1 MTSTETAIVPEPVAG
16 LLTPEAV
23 RERCGQVLSAA
34 ELDDLDHFRIN
45 ADRMEPVAE
54 YVVTTIRENYP
65 DLRIPF
71 HSRWRHFTV
80 GGADRCQMLCRSLDA
95 DPLERMRTRFD
106 LAVIS
111 VLLDAGAGDI
121 WQYRDPESG
130 TVMARSE
137 GLAIASLNM
146 FAAGV
151 FSEDRSMPFRADAGA
166 LTGLSVDQI
175 ARGFQASL
183 ENPLAGLE
191 GRTALVR
198 RLGEALAARSDYF
211 GSDRPRI
218 GNLADHLIA
227 RADNN
232 KIAARD
238 VLIAILDG
246 LGPIWPGRVTLEDVN
261 LGDTW
266 HHPAV
271 TASDATNGL
280 VPFHKLSQW
289 LTYSLLEPLQE
300 GGYEITGLEALTGL
314 AEYRNG
320 GLMIDLGLLSPKS
333 ADITDGPH
341 DVGSTVIVEWRALTV
356 ALLDRIA
363 EQVRRILDVDSR
375 QLPLAS
381 VLEGGTWSAGR
392 KAARERR
399 ADGSPP
405 IAIVSDGSVF

>member
-1 MTSTETAIVPEPVAG
+1 MTNTESGALPGLAAG

-23 RERCGQVLSAA
+23 RERCGQVLEAA
-34 ELDDLDHFRIN
+34 ERGELDHFSLA
-45 ADRMEPVAE
+45 ADRIETVAE
-54 YVVTTIRENYP
+54 YVVATIRENYP
-65 DLRIPF
+65 DLKIPF
-71 HSRWRHFTV
+71 HSRWRHFVV
-80 GGADRCQMLCRSLDA
+80 GGADRWQTLGGNLDA
-95 DPLERMRTRFD
+95 DPLERIRTRFD
-106 LAVIS
+106 LAVVS

-130 TVMARSE
+130 TIMARSE

-151 FSEDRSMPFRADAGA
+151 FSNDRTAPLRADADA
-166 LTGLSVDQI
+166 LTALSVDQI

-191 GRTALVR
+191 GRAALVR
-198 RLGEALAARSDYF
+198 RLGEALAARPDYF

-218 GNLADHLIA
+218 GNLADYLTT
-227 RADNN
+227 RADS
-232 KIAARD
+232 KRIAARD
-238 VLIAILDG
+238 VLVAILDG
-246 LGPIWPGRVTLEDVN
+246 LGPIWPGRVTLEDIN

-271 TASDATNGL
+271 TASDATEHL
-280 VPFHKLSQW
+280 IPFHKLSQW

-300 GGYEITGLEALTGL
+300 GGYELTGLEALTGL

-320 GLMIDLGLLSPKS
+320 GLMVDLGLLSPKS
-333 ADITDGPH
+333 TDITDRPH

-363 EQVRRILDVDSR
+363 DHVRRLLDVDSE

-381 VLEGGTWSAGR
+381 VLEGGTWSSGR

-405 IAIVSDGSVF
+405 IAIISDGSVF

>member
-1 MTSTETAIVPEPVAG
+1 MSDTVAG

-23 RERCGQVLSAA
+23 RERCHQVLAAA
-34 ELDDLDHFRIN
+34 EVGNLDHFNLN
-45 ADRMEPVAE
+45 ADRIDAVAD
-54 YVVTTIRENYP
+54 YVVATMRENYP
-65 DLRIPF
+65 DLKIPF
-71 HSRWRHFTV
+71 HSRWRHFV
-80 GGADRCQMLCRSLDA
+80 VDGADRWQEPGRNLDA
-95 DPLERMRTRFD
+95 DPMERMRVRFD

-130 TVMARSE
+130 KTMARSE

-146 FAAGV
+146 FAAGI
-151 FSEDRSMPFRADAGA
+151 FSDDRAKPLRADASA
-166 LTGLSVDQI
+166 LTALSVDQI

-191 GRTALVR
+191 GRAALVR
-198 RLGEALAARSDYF
+198 RLGEALAAKPIYF

-218 GNLADHLIA
+218 GNLADYLTA
-227 RADNN
+227 RAEDN

-266 HHPAV
+266 RHPAA

-300 GGYEITGLEALTGL
+300 GGFEVTGLDALTGL

-333 ADITDGPH
+333 ADAAGGPH
-341 DVGSTVIVEWRALTV
+341 DVGSTLIVEWRALTV

-363 EQVRRILDVDSR
+363 DQIRGILGVDSL

-399 ADGSPP
+399 ADGAPP